1 MGSVYADAKAINTEL
16 FELVT
21 PEYYNKNVP
30 RHFREKLKIDTPM
43 VNGVHVTWE
52 EWLADHPGES
62 DPRDNIPEPIY
73 QPFEMNMG
81 VSREPVSAI
90 IDYLANHVDISIGNP
105 DKAYPR
111 IIRILE
117 AYLEYSNTL
126 NASAEILRYVDKV
139 QSALALMRYCY
150 NGYLNRQAIRVLGSL
165 PTAPAGSFDK
175 IESKFFKNEGEQ

>member
-1 MGSVYADAKAINTEL
+1 MGSVYTDAKAINTEL

-62 DPRDNIPEPIY
+62 DPRNNIPEPIY

-90 IDYLANHVDISIGNP
+90 IDYLANHVDISIANP
-105 DKAYPR
+105 ATAYPR

-117 AYLEYSNTL
+117 AYLEYTNVT
-126 NASAEILRYVDKV
+126 NASAEILRYVEKV
-139 QSALALMRYCY
+139 QSTLTLMRYCY
-150 NGYLNRQAIRVLGSL
+150 NGYLNREAIRTFGGL
-165 PTAPAGSFDK
+165 PKAPANSFDR
-175 IESKFFKNEGEQ
+175 IESKFFQGKGDQ